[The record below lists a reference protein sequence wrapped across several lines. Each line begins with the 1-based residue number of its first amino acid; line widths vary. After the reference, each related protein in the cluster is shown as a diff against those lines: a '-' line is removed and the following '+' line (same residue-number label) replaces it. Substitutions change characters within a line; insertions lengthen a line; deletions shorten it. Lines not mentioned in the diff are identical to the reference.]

1 MNMKKTTSEPKFTS
15 YQIFLIAM
23 LTILQFTVVL
33 GFAVISPL
41 GDMMMKDLSIDTAQ
55 FGLLISGYAFGACLS
70 GIFAASYADKYDRKT
85 FLLFFYVGFLIGLFL
100 CGIAR
105 SYYLLLLARTIT
117 GVFGGVINSIA
128 LAIVADIFALNQRG
142 RVMGYIQ
149 MAFSVSQI
157 IGIPI
162 GLVIANKW
170 GWNSTFIVIGVVSIF
185 IGLLILFKMQPI
197 TTHLAATQS
206 NKKPL
211 QHMLSILTKRRYFA
225 GFALI
230 TLVSLGGS
238 MIMPFSA
245 SFLINNVH
253 IGQTELPIFY
263 LASGIAS
270 IFIMIYV
277 GNLSDKYPKRLVFL
291 GGAIMTIIMIL
302 IFTNLGPQPIWLVI
316 IINILLLSGINGRL
330 IPAMALNSAVPA
342 LEDRGGYMS
351 LCSAVQQFANG
362 FGALL
367 SGVIIVQATKT
378 SPLENFNIVGLV
390 VCVAAIICIFLIRQV
405 AKQVGAR

>member
-1 MNMKKTTSEPKFTS
+1 
-15 YQIFLIAM
+15 M
-23 LTILQFTVVL
+23 LTILQFSVVL
-33 GFAVISPL
+33 SFAVISPL
-41 GDMMMKDLSIDTAQ
+41 GDMMMKDLDIDTAQ
-55 FGLLISGYAFGACLS
+55 FGLLISGYAFGACIS
-70 GIFAASYADKYDRKT
+70 GVFAASFADKYDRKS
-85 FLLFFYVGFLIGLFL
+85 FLLFFYAGYLIGLFL
-100 CGIAR
+100 CGFAD
-105 SYYLLLLARTIT
+105 SYYLLLVARTTT
-117 GVFGGVINSIA
+117 GIFGGVINSIA
-128 LAIVADIFALNQRG
+128 LAIVADTFLLNQRG

-149 MAFSVSQI
+149 MAFAVSQI
-157 IGIPI
+157 IGIPV
-162 GLVIANKW
+162 GLVIANQW
-170 GWNSTFIVIGVVSIF
+170 GWNSTFIVIGIVSIF
-185 IGLLILFKMQPI
+185 IGLFILFKMRPI
-197 TTHLAATQS
+197 KSHLNAP
-206 NKKPL
+206 KKNNNPL

-253 IGQTELPIFY
+253 IGQSELPIFY

-277 GNLSDKYPKRLVFL
+277 GKLSDEYPKRLVFFF
-291 GGAIMTIIMIL
+291 GAIMTIIMIL

-316 IINILLLSGINGRL
+316 IINILLLTGINGRL
-330 IPAMALNSAVPA
+330 IPAMALNTAVPV

-367 SGVIIVQATKT
+367 SGLIILQPTKT

-390 VCVAAIICIFLIRQV
+390 VCVAAIICIFLIKQV